1 MSVILDFISDNYQ
14 WLFSGLGVFIISMLV
29 VKKIYHTRTTVET
42 RGKNSPGIV
51 IGNYTVSENERKR
64 NNS

>member
-29 VKKIYHTRTTVET
+29 VKKIYHTRTKVET